1 MDPDIEENLSTPN
14 SWIPIKAIKKI
25 MGMGAPPRPK
35 PKPSQDP
42 DDLPNKTINQS
53 SSFIK
58 VHNKYTGLTKTNSCS
73 SLPNP
78 DREEYIKSLE
88 KKLKASE
95 SETQL
100 LKNKLKMTE
109 LENSELT
116 KLLNRIKR
124 DHMIKLQTVQEQHE
138 RKLQK
143 TKRDLDY
150 LLKEMNNRSNMIIL
164 EDFIKI
170 HMAEMEKCRLN
181 YEEIFKS
188 FVKQVSSQ
196 EGGNECLDSI
206 SMSLEQKLEDELN
219 HIKDR
224 YEYQIEKL
232 KECVTNE
239 SIEDF
244 EDELSTRLNSERAT
258 SEMKGSLLEHTVKL
272 SYKSPK
278 SSFYHN

>member
-1 MDPDIEENLSTPN
+1 
-14 SWIPIKAIKKI
+14 
-25 MGMGAPPRPK
+25 
-35 PKPSQDP
+35 
-42 DDLPNKTINQS
+42 
-53 SSFIK
+53 
-58 VHNKYTGLTKTNSCS
+58 
-73 SLPNP
+73 
-78 DREEYIKSLE
+78 
-88 KKLKASE
+88 
-95 SETQL
+95 
-100 LKNKLKMTE
+100 
-109 LENSELT
+109 
-116 KLLNRIKR
+116 
-124 DHMIKLQTVQEQHE
+124 MIKLQSIQEQHE

-143 TKRDLDY
+143 TKKDLDY

-170 HMAEMEKCRLN
+170 HMAEMEKCRSN

-188 FVKQVSSQ
+188 FVKQVHSQ
-196 EGGNECLDSI
+196 EGGSDCLDSI

-224 YEYQIEKL
+224 YEFQIEKL

-258 SEMKGSLLEHTVKL
+258 SEMKGSLLEHTLKL

-278 SSFYHN
+278 SSFYHS

>member
-1 MDPDIEENLSTPN
+1 
-14 SWIPIKAIKKI
+14 